1 MIWVFIYVLGHIG
14 LGLWKGFHR
23 SLLRGS
29 PTHNWRGV
37 VSFIRVFV
45 GRLIEQRIIRF
56 YISWLFFRLRFWSRG
71 DFPAPPALL
80 WDSWGL

>member
-1 MIWVFIYVLGHIG
+1 MIWVFIYVLRHVG
-14 LGLWKGFHR
+14 LGLWKGFHG

-45 GRLIEQRIIRF
+45 GR
-56 YISWLFFRLRFWSRG
+56 LFFRLRFWSRG